1 MPARERM
8 SPVDTA
14 WLRMDRPSNL
24 MMIVG
29 VMVLPGPVDASRLR
43 ATVERRLVQRFRRFR
58 QKTVSD
64 WTGWWWQDDPE
75 FDLDRH
81 LVWRALPEPAGQ
93 RELQRLVSD
102 LATEPL
108 HPGRPL
114 WRYDIIDHCNGGAA
128 IVSRIHHCIADG
140 IALVGVMLSLTDLD
154 PDAPAEEPVEA
165 DERPAHRPAHALH
178 ADPWSALL
186 DPLTQAT
193 TAALGMGGRFW
204 QEYLKITSQP
214 ERLLG
219 YGKHGMGFATELG
232 KLLVMPADSPTRYKG
247 RTGSHKRVAWCDPI
261 PLDDVKAVAKALGC
275 SVNDLLLNAVAGAL
289 RSYLEA
295 QGDPL
300 DGVELRALV
309 PVNLRGGQPSDDLGN
324 RFGLVT
330 LLLPLHEGN
339 PFKRLKLV
347 RQRML
352 DMRGSYQP
360 PLTMLL
366 LGLSGLVPKFM
377 QDQLLD
383 VLANKASA
391 VMTNVPGPQQP
402 LYLAGQRIDQIM
414 FWVPQSGDIGI
425 GVSILS
431 YNQTVQFGLIA
442 DRRFIPDPETVTPL
456 FQAEFEKIVTG
467 TLLHHWVE
475 PLDAQAFE
483 EAIEIELGK
492 RPRKAPVVEV
502 AEPPASAMPAKK
514 AARKSAVQ
522 ASGTPPGESPARRT
536 VKPVTKPLPK
546 PASKTAVAKNVASAK
561 PASAAKLPPKPAE
574 PPEQAQVRIPKRFR
588 GL

>member
-29 VMVLPGPVDASRLR
+29 VMYLPGPVDASRLR

-108 HPGRPL
+108 HPDRPL

-154 PDAPAEEPVEA
+154 PDAPADEPLEA
-165 DERPAHRPAHALH
+165 DERPAHRPAHNLH

-204 QEYLKITSQP
+204 QEYLKIANQP

-219 YGKHGMGFATELG
+219 YGKHGVGFATELG
-232 KLLVMPADSPTRYKG
+232 KLLAMPADSPTRYKG
-247 RTGSHKRVAWCDPI
+247 KTGSHKRVAWCDPI
-261 PLDDVKAVAKALGC
+261 PLDEVKAVAKALGC
-275 SVNDLLLNAVAGAL
+275 SVNDVLLNAVAGAL

-300 DGVELRALV
+300 ENVELRALV

-402 LYLAGQRIDQIM
+402 LYLAGRRIEQIM

-442 DRRFIPDPETVTPL
+442 DRRFIPDPENVTPL

-467 TLLHHWVE
+467 ALLHHWVE

-483 EAIEIELGK
+483 EAIEVELGI
-492 RPRKAPVVEV
+492 RPPVATPAEPVTTAPAARKAPRKRAAAKRTADSTTEPST
-502 AEPPASAMPAKK
+502 PPAAPDP
-514 AARKSAVQ
+514 
-522 ASGTPPGESPARRT
+522 TPEA
-536 VKPVTKPLPK
+536 
-546 PASKTAVAKNVASAK
+546 
-561 PASAAKLPPKPAE
+561 
-574 PPEQAQVRIPKRFR
+574 RIPKRFR